1 MDSPNR
7 LSSLTVIPSMPRQT
21 PRREFGDELAHA
33 LGQGAQFGA
42 GVLGAVVPT
51 PPVVSAAVSAVS
63 RMVAPVAVSPGPSS
77 TVQGAVT
84 SLGTAGY
91 QRPVESVPPGG
102 AADTLSRQAELN
114 RESQA
119 FSAMY
124 LQLQTEM
131 QAESRQ
137 YNAVS
142 NVIKV
147 RHESART
154 AINNIR

>member
-1 MDSPNR
+1 MDPSNR
-7 LSSLTVIPSMPRQT
+7 IQHLSMVPTQPRQT
-21 PRREFGDELAHA
+21 PKRDFGDELAHIVGNGA
-33 LGQGAQFGA
+33 RLGVGLMGGVVGA
-42 GVLGAVVPT
+42 
-51 PPVVSAAVSAVS
+51 PPVVSAAVSAAAGVMQSVGGRAATVS
-63 RMVAPVAVSPGPSS
+63 AGAPATLGSQPAGES
-77 TVQGAVT
+77 
-84 SLGTAGY
+84 SLGGTN
-91 QRPVESVPPGG
+91 

-119 FSAMY
+119 FTAMY
-124 LQLQTEM
+124 LQLQSEM

-147 RHESART
+147 RHESARS

>member
-1 MDSPNR
+1 MDSSHR
-7 LSSLTVIPSMPRQT
+7 LSSLALTPSLPRQT
-21 PRREFGDELAHA
+21 PKREFGDELAQA

-42 GVLGAVVPT
+42 GIFSAVAPT
-51 PPVVSAAVSAVS
+51 PPVVSAALSAVS
-63 RMVAPVAVSPGPSS
+63 RMAAPAGPTASAR
-77 TVQGAVT
+77 GPVT
-84 SLGTAGY
+84 ALGSGGIQRPLEPASGGTA
-91 QRPVESVPPGG
+91 S
-102 AADTLSRQAELN
+102 DTLAKQAELN

-119 FSAMY
+119 FTAMY
-124 LQLQTEM
+124 LQLQSEM

-147 RHESART
+147 RHESARA

>member
-1 MDSPNR
+1 MDSSNR
-7 LSSLTVIPSMPRQT
+7 LSSLSIVPSIPRQT

-42 GVLGAVVPT
+42 GVVNAVVPA
-51 PPVVSAAVSAVS
+51 PPVVSAAVSAIS
-63 RMVAPVAVSPGPSS
+63 RMVAPAGLTTSAP
-77 TVQGAVT
+77 GAVT
-84 SLGTAGY
+84 GLGSGGI
-91 QRPVESVPPGG
+91 QRPVEPSSGG
-102 AADTLSRQAELN
+102 TASDTLAKQAELN

-119 FSAMY
+119 FTAMY
-124 LQLQTEM
+124 LQLQSEM

-147 RHESART
+147 RHESARA

>member
-7 LSSLTVIPSMPRQT
+7 LSPLSVTPSIPRQT
-21 PRREFGDELAHA
+21 PKRDFGDELAHA
-33 LGQGAQFGA
+33 AGQGAHWGA
-42 GVLGAVVPT
+42 GILSAVVPA
-51 PPVVSAAVSAVS
+51 PPAVSAAVSAVS
-63 RMVAPVAVSPGPSS
+63 RMAAPASPSVSA
-77 TVQGAVT
+77 QGAIT
-84 SLGTAGY
+84 SLGSAGF
-91 QRPVESVPPGG
+91 QRPLEPSSGG
-102 AADTLSRQAELN
+102 AMDTLSRQAELN

-119 FSAMY
+119 FTAMY
-124 LQLQTEM
+124 LQLQSEM

-147 RHESART
+147 RHESARA